1 MPLTPCRLWKT
12 LVLYIGLVFG
22 MIGNGILAAH
32 ADIKIENPLG
42 PRTTSITD
50 LITSIIGQLT
60 PVVVAIAVFAII
72 VIGFQ
77 FVLAA
82 VQGEPGKI
90 KESRKNLMWVLIGVG
105 IIVSARLLAEAAKV
119 FFSNL

>member
-1 MPLTPCRLWKT
+1 MLLNLRLVWKT
-12 LVLYIGLVFG
+12 PLLYAGLMFG
-22 MIGNGILAAH
+22 IFGSGIPVVH
-32 ADIKIENPLG
+32 ADINIENPLG

-60 PVVVAIAVFAII
+60 PVAVVIAVFAII
-72 VIGFQ
+72 VVGFQ

-82 VQGEPGKI
+82 VHGEPGKI
-90 KESRKNLMWVLIGVG
+90 KDARKNLMWVLIGVG
-105 IIVSARLLAEAAKV
+105 IIVSAGLLAQAAKV

>member
-1 MPLTPCRLWKT
+1 MLFKPRPLWKT
-12 LVLYIGLVFG
+12 SLLYTGLMLG
-22 MIGNGILAAH
+22 MIGSGILPAA
-32 ADIKIENPLG
+32 AGIKIENPLG
-42 PRTTSITD
+42 PKTTSITD

-60 PVVVAIAVFAII
+60 PVAVVIAVFAII
-72 VIGFQ
+72 VVGFQ

-90 KESRKNLMWVLIGVG
+90 KEARKNLLWVLIGVG

>member
-1 MPLTPCRLWKT
+1 MLLKSRLLWKT
-12 LVLYIGLVFG
+12 LLYVGLLY
-22 MIGNGILAAH
+22 GIFVSGIPAAR
-32 ADIKIENPLG
+32 ADITIDNPLG

-60 PVVVAIAVFAII
+60 PVAVVIAVFAII
-72 VIGFQ
+72 VVGFQ

-90 KESRKNLMWVLIGVG
+90 KDARKNLMWVLIGVG